1 MYKEIVKKNKYEN
14 FSRKKILIVGEIYSD
29 NLGDAVLCE
38 IVKKIVEENIYCDIE
53 LCDLSGREYYKE
65 YFDYNWYEKIIKKIA
80 LVFFKLNLINLGKI
94 NVLFKDRY
102 YKQFDKDYDL
112 VIFAGGQMF
121 MDYFVFPL
129 EKLIKFFK
137 KRNIPVIFH
146 ACGAKKIKNRNLEKR
161 LEKILLLNIVKSIS
175 IRDDIDLVNTK
186 YLMRSNRKA
195 IKTFDTALC
204 TNEYFDFNKGNK
216 RCIGLGVMNCDKFK
230 NKEQIIFW
238 IKLIDELDKRKIKWQ
253 LFCNGSEADY
263 KMLKNIVNR
272 KNLNKD
278 QYLIRPKTAQDLVN
292 IISNFDKIIS
302 FRLHSHIIA
311 SSIGI
316 PTIGISWEKKVNQFF
331 HNLGLEYRCKTIN
344 DKVEDIINLLE
355 IINNDNDFII
365 KKQAEQSKGLLLEK
379 IKSFL

>member
-186 YLMRSNRKA
+186 YLMRSNKKA

-238 IKLIDELDKRKIKWQ
+238 IKLIDELDK
-253 LFCNGSEADY
+253 
-263 KMLKNIVNR
+263 
-272 KNLNKD
+272 
-278 QYLIRPKTAQDLVN
+278 
-292 IISNFDKIIS
+292 
-302 FRLHSHIIA
+302 
-311 SSIGI
+311 
-316 PTIGISWEKKVNQFF
+316 EK
-331 HNLGLEYRCKTIN
+331 
-344 DKVEDIINLLE
+344 
-355 IINNDNDFII
+355 
-365 KKQAEQSKGLLLEK
+365 
-379 IKSFL
+379 